1 MLRAATASSSRYAG
15 RQLLASPSSSSLQR
29 LTTASTVAL
38 SSSVPSSSSSSR
50 PNGQSLNT
58 RHYHRS
64 PQSGLAAPALSG
76 QHYSR
81 EQDVPPLP
89 HKTKAQGSRISK
101 KSASSTSSA
110 PAHTQ
115 PTTHQQGSASR
126 STKQA
131 STNQAPPKPNT
142 SPSTSTSTPPS
153 TSSSSSSPPAP
164 PQPPNPKSGLVERA
178 RQLFHQV
185 KFLFK
190 FYLNGVKQVYY
201 DGKRVSEIKKS
212 VKDTGRQM
220 AWSEKR
226 LLRVHSANLSKLP
239 LFLAILIILEEILPL
254 VVIYAP
260 NLLPSTCILPSQLLK
275 IRQTE
280 EIKRSAAIEKLRRS
294 KEVRDLMTLAGW
306 SISKAGDRQD
316 TIEAVQKVFPLHGEK
331 GKDISQRLR
340 TLSKDTLIDFCRV
353 FSLSTTL
360 RTASMMRD
368 KLEAHLKFLAK
379 DDLFLRGHESSATSP
394 NYAEV
399 PEEGPILA
407 EISSERG
414 MRCVELE
421 SRDMF
426 ENMRDWLKVTSV
438 FSPASNAATPTAS
451 PIQLLLLPLLL
462 YPSPLFTPSLKQLKA
477 READEASKGIRQRS
491 KDVAQ
496 EVIKAEENKA
506 RMEQSVQSQ
515 EKRKAQ
521 GEKKST

>member
-1 MLRAATASSSRYAG
+1 
-15 RQLLASPSSSSLQR
+15 
-29 LTTASTVAL
+29 
-38 SSSVPSSSSSSR
+38 
-50 PNGQSLNT
+50 
-58 RHYHRS
+58 
-64 PQSGLAAPALSG
+64 
-76 QHYSR
+76 
-81 EQDVPPLP
+81 
-89 HKTKAQGSRISK
+89 
-101 KSASSTSSA
+101 
-110 PAHTQ
+110 
-115 PTTHQQGSASR
+115 
-126 STKQA
+126 
-131 STNQAPPKPNT
+131 
-142 SPSTSTSTPPS
+142 
-153 TSSSSSSPPAP
+153 
-164 PQPPNPKSGLVERA
+164 
-178 RQLFHQV
+178 
-185 KFLFK
+185 
-190 FYLNGVKQVYY
+190 
-201 DGKRVSEIKKS
+201 
-212 VKDTGRQM
+212 
-220 AWSEKR
+220 
-226 LLRVHSANLSKLP
+226 
-239 LFLAILIILEEILPL
+239 
-254 VVIYAP
+254 
-260 NLLPSTCILPSQLLK
+260 
-275 IRQTE
+275 
-280 EIKRSAAIEKLRRS
+280 
-294 KEVRDLMTLAGW
+294 MTLAGW